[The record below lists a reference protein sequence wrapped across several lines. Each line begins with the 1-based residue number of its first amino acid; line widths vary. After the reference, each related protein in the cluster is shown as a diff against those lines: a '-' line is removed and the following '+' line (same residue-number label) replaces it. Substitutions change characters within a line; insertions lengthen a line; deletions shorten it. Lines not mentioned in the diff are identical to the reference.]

1 MRGRSGLELEF
12 ENSICLLGVYWR
24 GLDLVL
30 GAGITEAGSLA
41 GEEQA
46 AQWFHVCVLLKRSVN
61 TRCSWGCL
69 RSQGFEAEVF
79 ELSLEG

>member
-1 MRGRSGLELEF
+1 MGGRSGLELEF
-12 ENSICLLGVYWR
+12 ENSICLLGAYWR
-24 GLDLVL
+24 GLGLVL
-30 GAGITEAGSLA
+30 GAGITEAGALA

-46 AQWFHVCVLLKRSVN
+46 AQWFHVCVRLECSVH
-61 TRCSWGCL
+61 TRCSQGCL